1 MDTRKEHI
9 IMQRTFENFA
19 ALGEDGANED
29 GLDRRLEMFV
39 ETLQAFA
46 GGPRGYRLRRII
58 LTNFWLYGLQE
69 FEIPHGR
76 LFLAGEN
83 ASGKST
89 VLTAALPLALDG
101 DLRPNRIDT
110 FGGRERHVEYYV
122 LGGSESATPFSH
134 ERRTSYIALE
144 FEWCNPDM
152 PPIAP
157 ELRQRWENGD
167 HDKTRFLTI
176 GISLAGNINASDRIR
191 PLRFLITDGSRLGYD
206 LHTIYETGNKHDK
219 RAYDHARFKQQ
230 LEGHGIICDSQAEYE
245 RQVARHLFGFSDEK
259 DLEKLINLLL
269 VLRRPNLSSEL
280 SFSRVHDYLKQSL
293 RKISG
298 ETTHRVIGTIE
309 RIDAIQDEIE
319 RIQEAFN
326 ATDHLHTAQQNLA
339 HVRAQAA
346 GCDYL
351 GAQLAEDSVLSRV
364 KKLRRDVAT
373 AENERKKADVQSQ
386 ALQTEQ
392 YQVSGQIK
400 ALEASEGLQVASQ
413 LTAARER
420 THEAEA
426 QLHLQEQSRE
436 AAAHAIEV
444 SLENLAQQRE
454 RFAGVKTESAAQVRE
469 LVQVASDEALWEVA
483 AFQLEEALQQVNAIA
498 MDAPFRP
505 EVPLAVTSLLGEQS
519 AERSAWLRRLEEL
532 HQQREKLEAKVQNA
546 RMLETM
552 RFQELDEA
560 RRRFSDAQDR
570 GYEAQQNLTT
580 VLKQFVASTDD
591 DNSSFALEMLDE
603 GMQPQGEI
611 GDDESLAGT
620 IVEQFAHALNN
631 YRQAID
637 ALERDLLEAA
647 DAAQGELNELQLLT
661 GSKNHE
667 IAEINALYEQKQ
679 AEPEYAPSQPTRRT
693 LARAKLAE
701 QGIAALPLYALL
713 DFVPNIDDAEAG
725 RIEYMLEDAGLLDA
739 LVVAPAQIAAA
750 DALLAAEGLSD
761 CRLDSAN
768 IDAGLN
774 ATNAG
779 GIQGLRFDT
788 SVNADADSNTTD
800 WEAVAAKV
808 LTTLGQ
814 HVGARFIAPASEQHV
829 GAQFIATASSPVL
842 WSANENGN
850 WTHGLL
856 TGQAGAGE
864 ARCIGKATRLR
875 VRQRELDELDA
886 QRTKLEEEL
895 HWLHGQLAQYEQ
907 QLTQWQDKQAQLRKF
922 LPASGLD
929 EIYAELA
936 QARLTLDDARSKYQ
950 KTHLQTQEARQS
962 CNAVIATLE
971 RESNGVSPLASELR
985 HVQNA
990 LMGVVKLKNSAK
1002 SLQLHLAS
1010 IIHTWEDYQK
1020 ANESLEKA
1028 RANETN
1034 VLSMYERVRSQALQ
1048 AKAEVEELQR
1058 IAAFANAE
1066 ELSERLRSLRE
1077 QSESLA
1083 RQLEET
1089 RASFIRA
1096 DERVKGMS
1104 ENLTEAETQLLE
1116 VQQHRTAKQ
1125 ALFGDALHAYPVEQL
1140 GPVQQLAA
1148 NQQYV
1153 KAALAVAKVVLAGE
1167 TLRESDVA
1175 LRKEQLEAEE
1185 RDTYNALARAF
1196 NREQPLLLEY
1206 GPDLDDAG
1214 HVIFLNEQKSR
1225 PVELLELL
1233 GERIEMQK
1241 TLLGQE
1247 ERQLFEEFLLQ
1258 EIAEA
1263 IRTHILEAEEWVQQ
1277 INTVLSGLPMIGEHY
1292 SLQWKPLPEYDVTKL
1307 GSHLAQQYKLLR
1319 KPVPTLTAEETE
1331 TLMSAFRS
1339 EIDAVRLRQQ
1349 ENPETNF
1356 MDALEQVFDYREWF
1370 HFDVLVTPIGGQRQ
1384 RLTDKVAGTRSGAEQ
1399 LFALYVPLFA
1409 ALGALYRNAAPG
1421 APRLLA
1427 LDEAFDKVSVANTQ
1441 RIMEFLVSQDFQWI
1455 MTGPQVSG
1463 TGSKIPACARY
1474 MMIHEKG
1481 SPVATASASFWSDS
1495 QSL

>member
-1 MDTRKEHI
+1 
-9 IMQRTFENFA
+9 MQRTFENFA
-19 ALGEDGANED
+19 ALGEAGANED

-46 GGPRGYRLRRII
+46 GGPQGYRLRRII

-122 LGGSESATPFSH
+122 LGGSESATPFNH

-144 FEWCNPDM
+144 FEWCNPDL

-157 ELRQRWENGD
+157 ELRHRWENGD

-230 LEGHGIICDSQAEYE
+230 LEGHGIICESQAEYE

-326 ATDHLHTAQQNLA
+326 ATDHLHTAQQNLTF
-339 HVRAQAA
+339 VRAQAA

-364 KKLRRDVAT
+364 KKLRRDVST

-386 ALQTEQ
+386 TLQTEQ

-436 AAAHAIEV
+436 AATLAIEV
-444 SLENLAQQRE
+444 NLENLAQRRE
-454 RFAGVKTESAAQVRE
+454 RFAGAKTESAAQVRE
-469 LVQVASDEALWEVA
+469 LAQVASDEALWEVA

-505 EVPLAVTSLLGEQS
+505 EVPLAVTSLIGEQS
-519 AERSAWLRRLEEL
+519 VERSTWLRRLEEL
-532 HQQREKLEAKVQNA
+532 HQQRERLEAKVQNA

-570 GYEAQQNLTT
+570 GYEAQQNLTNT
-580 VLKQFVASTDD
+580 LKQFVASTDGDD
-591 DNSSFALEMLDE
+591 DNPSFTLEPLGE
-603 GMQPQGEI
+603 GIQPQGEI
-611 GDDESLAGT
+611 GDDESLAGS
-620 IVEQFAHALNN
+620 IVEQFAHALDN

-637 ALERDLLEAA
+637 VLERDLLETA
-647 DAAQGELNELQLLT
+647 DSAQGELNELQLLT

-667 IAEINALYEQKQ
+667 IAEINALYEQKL
-679 AEPEYAPSQPTRRT
+679 AEPEYAPLQPTRRS

-713 DFVPNIDDAEAG
+713 DFIPGIDDAEAG
-725 RIEYMLEDAGLLDA
+725 RIEFMLEDAGLLDA
-739 LVVAPAQIAAA
+739 LVVAPAQVAAA
-750 DALLAAEGLSD
+750 DALLATEGLSD
-761 CRLDSAN
+761 CRLDIAN

-779 GIQGLRFDT
+779 GIHGLRFDT
-788 SVNADADSNTTD
+788 AVNTETDGNTVD
-800 WEAVAAKV
+800 WETVTAKV
-808 LTTLGQ
+808 LVTL
-814 HVGARFIAPASEQHV
+814 EQQV
-829 GAQFIATASSPVL
+829 GAQFIAPVSTQFIAPSHTL
-842 WSANENGN
+842 WSANEDGK

-856 TGQAGAGE
+856 TGQASSGE

-875 VRQRELDELDA
+875 VRQRELDELAA
-886 QRTKLEEEL
+886 QRTKLTEEL
-895 HWLHGQLAQYEQ
+895 QWLHGQLARYEQ
-907 QLTQWQDKQAQLRKF
+907 ELGQLQEKQAQLRKF
-922 LPASGLD
+922 LAASGLD

-936 QARLTLDDARSKYQ
+936 QARLTLDDARGKYA

-971 RESNGVSPLASELR
+971 RESNGVAPLASGLR
-985 HVQNA
+985 NVQNA

-1002 SLQLHLAS
+1002 SLQLHLSS
-1010 IIHTWEDYQK
+1010 ILHTWEDYQK

-1028 RANETN
+1028 RANEAN
-1034 VLSMYERVRSQALQ
+1034 VLSMYERLRSQALQ
-1048 AKAEVEELQR
+1048 ARAEVEELQR

-1066 ELSERLRSLRE
+1066 ELSNRLRDLRE

-1083 RQLEET
+1083 RQLEEV

-1096 DERVKGMS
+1096 DERVKAAS
-1104 ENLTEAETQLLE
+1104 ENLTEAEAQLLE

-1140 GPVQQLAA
+1140 IPVQQLAA

-1153 KAALAVAKVVLAGE
+1153 KAAMAIAKVVPAGDI
-1167 TLRESDVA
+1167 LRESDVA
-1175 LRKEQLEAEE
+1175 MRKEQLEAEE

-1233 GERIEMQK
+1233 SERIEMQK

-1247 ERQLFEEFLLQ
+1247 ERQLFEDFLLQ

-1292 SLQWKPLPEYDVTKL
+1292 ALQWKPLPEYDVTKL

-1331 TLMSAFRS
+1331 TLMGAFRS
-1339 EIDAVRLRQQ
+1339 EIDAVRIRQQ

>member
-1 MDTRKEHI
+1 
-9 IMQRTFENFA
+9 MQRTFEKFT
-19 ALGEDGANED
+19 ALTTGADGANED

-122 LGGSESATPFSH
+122 LGGSESATPFNH

-176 GISLAGNINASDRIR
+176 GISLAGNVNASDRIR

-309 RIDAIQDEIE
+309 RIDAIQAEIE

-339 HVRAQAA
+339 LVRAQVA

-351 GAQLAEDSVLSRV
+351 GAQLAEDTVLSRV
-364 KKLRRDVAT
+364 KKLRRDVST
-373 AENERKKADVQSQ
+373 AENERRKADIQ
-386 ALQTEQ
+386 AQTLQTEQ

-400 ALEASEGLQVASQ
+400 ALETSEGLQVASQ

-436 AAAHAIEV
+436 AAAHSIEV

-454 RFAGVKTESAAQVRE
+454 RFARTKTESAAQVRE
-469 LVQVASDEALWEVA
+469 LLQIASDEALWEVA
-483 AFQLEEALQQVNAIA
+483 TFQLEEALQQVNAIA

-519 AERSAWLRRLEEL
+519 AERSTWLRRLEEL

-560 RRRFSDAQDR
+560 RRRFSTVQDR
-570 GYEAQQNLTT
+570 GYEAQQNLINT
-580 VLKQFVASTDD
+580 LKQFAAAMGDD
-591 DNSSFALEMLDE
+591 DNPSFALEALNE
-603 GMQPQGEI
+603 EIQSQGEI
-611 GDDESLAGT
+611 GDDESLTGS
-620 IVEQFAHALNN
+620 IVEQFALALDN
-631 YRQAID
+631 YRQVID
-637 ALERDLLEAA
+637 ALERELLDAA
-647 DAAQGELNELQLLT
+647 DSAQGELNELQLLT

-667 IAEINALYEQKQ
+667 IAEIQSLYEQKL
-679 AEPEYAPSQPTRRT
+679 AEPEYAPLRPTRRT
-693 LARAKLAE
+693 LARTKLAK
-701 QGIAALPLYALL
+701 QGITALPLYALL
-713 DFVPNIDDAEAG
+713 DFVPGIDDAEAG

-750 DALLAAEGLSD
+750 DALLATEGLSD
-761 CRLDSAN
+761 CRLN
-768 IDAGLN
+768 IADIADIAADLN
-774 ATNAG
+774 ADNAANAG
-779 GIQGLRFDT
+779 GIHGLRFDT
-788 SVNADADSNTTD
+788 SVNADAESNAID
-800 WEAVAAKV
+800 WEAVATKILA
-808 LTTLGQ
+808 T
-814 HVGARFIAPASEQHV
+814 V
-829 GAQFIATASSPVL
+829 GAQFIAPSSSHTV
-842 WSANENGN
+842 WSANEDGS

-856 TGQAGAGE
+856 TGQAGTGE

-875 VRQRELDELDA
+875 VRQRELDEIDA

-895 HWLHGQLAQYEQ
+895 RWLHGQLAQYEQ
-907 QLTQWQDKQAQLRKF
+907 ELTQLQDKQAQVRKF
-922 LPASGLD
+922 LPTSGLD
-929 EIYAELA
+929 EIHAELA

-950 KTHLQTQEARQS
+950 KTHLQTQEVRQR
-962 CNAVIATLE
+962 CNGVIAALE
-971 RESNGVSPLASELR
+971 RESNGVAPFASELR

-1002 SLQLHLAS
+1002 SLQLHLSS
-1010 IIHTWEDYQK
+1010 ILHNWEDYQK
-1020 ANESLEKA
+1020 ASASLEKA
-1028 RANETN
+1028 RANEAN
-1034 VLSMYERVRSQALQ
+1034 ILQMYERVRSQALQ

-1058 IAAFANAE
+1058 VAAFANAE
-1066 ELSERLRSLRE
+1066 ELSNRLRSLRE

-1083 RQLEET
+1083 RELEET

-1096 DERVKGMS
+1096 DERVNGMS
-1104 ENLTEAETQLLE
+1104 ENLTEAEAQLLE
-1116 VQQHRTAKQ
+1116 VQQLRTAKQ
-1125 ALFGDALHAYPVEQL
+1125 ARFSDALYTYPVEQL
-1140 GPVQQLAA
+1140 VRMQQLAA
-1148 NQQYV
+1148 HQQYA
-1153 KAALAVAKVVLAGE
+1153 KAALAIAKVVPAGE
-1167 TLRESDVA
+1167 TLRESDVVV
-1175 LRKEQLEAEE
+1175 RKEQLEAEE
-1185 RDTYNALARAF
+1185 RDTYNALARVF
-1196 NREQPLLLEY
+1196 NREQPVLLEY
-1206 GPDLDDAG
+1206 GPDLDDQG
-1214 HVIFLNEQKSR
+1214 HVVFLNEQKSR

-1247 ERQLFEEFLLQ
+1247 ERQLFEDFLLQ

-1292 SLQWKPLPEYDVTKL
+1292 ALQWKPLPEYDVTKL
-1307 GSHLAQQYKLLR
+1307 GSHLAQQYRLLR
-1319 KPVPTLTAEETE
+1319 KPVPALTAEETE

-1339 EIDAVRLRQQ
+1339 EIDSVRLRQQ

>member
-1 MDTRKEHI
+1 
-9 IMQRTFENFA
+9 MQRTFENFA

-29 GLDRRLEMFV
+29 GLDRRLEKFV

-122 LGGSESATPFSH
+122 LGGSESATPFNH

-176 GISLAGNINASDRIR
+176 GISLAGNVNASDRIR

-245 RQVARHLFGFSDEK
+245 RQVARHLFGFTDEK

-386 ALQTEQ
+386 GLQTEQ

-454 RFAGVKTESAAQVRE
+454 RFAGAKTESAAQVRE
-469 LVQVASDEALWEVA
+469 LVQVASEEALWEVA
-483 AFQLEEALQQVNAIA
+483 AFQLEEALQQVNTIA

-519 AERSAWLRRLEEL
+519 TERSAWLRRLEEL

-560 RRRFSDAQDR
+560 RRRFSNAQDR

-611 GDDESLAGT
+611 GDDESLADT

-667 IAEINALYEQKQ
+667 IAEINALYEQKL

-808 LTTLGQ
+808 LTTVGQ
-814 HVGARFIAPASEQHV
+814 HVGARLIAPASEQHV
-829 GAQFIATASSPVL
+829 GAQFIAPTSHTL
-842 WSANENGN
+842 WSANEDGK

-856 TGQAGAGE
+856 TGQAGIGE

-875 VRQRELDELDA
+875 VRQRELDELAA

-907 QLTQWQDKQAQLRKF
+907 QLTQLQEKQAQLRKF

-971 RESNGVSPLASELR
+971 RESNGVAPLASELR

-1002 SLQLHLAS
+1002 SLQLHLSS

-1028 RANETN
+1028 RANEAN

-1048 AKAEVEELQR
+1048 ARAEVEELQR

-1066 ELSERLRSLRE
+1066 ELSNRLRSLRE

-1083 RQLEET
+1083 RELEEV
-1089 RASFIRA
+1089 RATFIRA

-1104 ENLTEAETQLLE
+1104 ENLMEAEAQLLE

-1125 ALFGDALHAYPVEQL
+1125 AIFGDALHAYPVEQL
-1140 GPVQQLAA
+1140 VPVQQLAA

-1153 KAALAVAKVVLAGE
+1153 KAALAVAKVVPAGE

-1175 LRKEQLEAEE
+1175 LHKEQLEAEE

-1247 ERQLFEEFLLQ
+1247 ERQLFEDFLLQ

-1292 SLQWKPLPEYDVTKL
+1292 ALQWKSLPEYDVTKL

-1331 TLMSAFRS
+1331 TLMGAFRS
-1339 EIDAVRLRQQ
+1339 EIDSVRLRQQ